1 MNIAWPE
8 NILGDKNWDKFEFF
22 QGVWVSQV
30 RGLRS
35 EVWGLRFQGLNFRD
49 TWKERAGKGGGGGTA
64 AEMSPM
70 LKILL
75 TLKKT
80 LTKRKLLQCP
90 LVQENMES

>member
-49 TWKERAGKGGGGGTA
+49 TWKERAGKGGGGWDSLWDEPHA
-64 AEMSPM
+64 QDIINA
-70 LKILL
+70 
-75 TLKKT
+75 
-80 LTKRKLLQCP
+80 
-90 LVQENMES
+90 QENPD